1 VTQEA
6 WLRIALAPTLGP
18 ARLDELLDRF
28 GDAEGIVAAG
38 ASRLLAAG
46 VPAATAQRLG
56 SPDQAA
62 LESCT
67 RWIRDSGT
75 GFVTWTDPAYPRLLR
90 DIADAPAA
98 LFIQGDPELLGLP
111 QIAIVGSRNATPD
124 GRDTAR
130 RFANYLAGRGFCI
143 TSGLAEGVDA
153 AAHAGALAA
162 SGTTVAVCGTGLD
175 RIYPAR
181 HVELAERIRA
191 AGALV
196 SEFPPDT
203 PPLRANFPRRNRI
216 ISGLSLGTLV
226 VEAGLTSG
234 SLITARLAA
243 EQGREV
249 FAIPGSIH
257 NPLAKGC
264 HRLIRQ
270 GAKLVETAEDIVEE
284 LGGLL
289 GELAL
294 APGAS
299 PGAEP
304 GPVAVAPEYA
314 ALLDAMGWSPVDVDS
329 LVGRCGLTTGEVSSM
344 LLILEMEGHVRSLSG
359 GRYSRT
365 PQNAD

>member
-1 VTQEA
+1 MTQEA
-6 WLRIALAPTLGP
+6 WLRIALAPSLGA
-18 ARLDELLDRF
+18 ARLDELLARF
-28 GDAEGIVAAG
+28 GDAEGIVSAG

-46 VPAATAQRLG
+46 VPAAAAQRIA
-56 SPDQAA
+56 SPDRAA
-62 LESCT
+62 IEACA
-67 RWIRDSGT
+67 RWVRDSAT
-75 GFVTWTDPAYPRLLR
+75 CVVSWADPAYPRLLR

-124 GRDTAR
+124 GRETAR
-130 RFANYLAGRGFCI
+130 RFARYLASRGFCI

-153 AAHAGALAA
+153 AAHAGALDADGA
-162 SGTTVAVCGTGLD
+162 TVAVCGTGLD
-175 RIYPAR
+175 RIYPAH
-181 HVELAERIRA
+181 HVELAGRIRA

-270 GAKLVETAEDIVEE
+270 GAKLVETAEDVVEE
-284 LGGLL
+284 LGRLL

-294 APGAS
+294 APTAS
-299 PGAEP
+299 ASAAP
-304 GPVAVAPEYA
+304 GPVAPAAEYA
-314 ALLDAMGWSPVDVDS
+314 ALLEAMGWSPIDVDS
-329 LVGRCGLTTGEVSSM
+329 LVARCGLTTGEVSSM

>member
-1 VTQEA
+1 MTQKA
-6 WLRIALAPTLGP
+6 WLQIALAPSLRP
-18 ARLDELLDRF
+18 AQLDALLTRF

-38 ASRLLAAG
+38 ASRLMAAG
-46 VPAATAQRLG
+46 VPAATAQRLA
-56 SPDQAA
+56 SPDRTEGEACA
-62 LESCT
+62 
-67 RWIRDSGT
+67 RWLRDSGT
-75 GFVTWTDPAYPRLLR
+75 RLVTWTDAAYPRLLR
-90 DIADAPAA
+90 DTADAPPL
-98 LFIQGDPELLGLP
+98 LFVQGDAGLLGLP

-124 GRDTAR
+124 GRETAR
-130 RFANYLAGRGFCI
+130 RFATYLASRGFCI

-153 AAHAGALAA
+153 AAHAGALDAGGA
-162 SGTTVAVCGTGLD
+162 TIAVCGTGLD
-175 RIYPAR
+175 RVYPAR
-181 HVELAERIRA
+181 HVELAERIRT

-226 VEAGLTSG
+226 VEAGVTSG

-289 GELAL
+289 GELAVV
-294 APGAS
+294 AENTPETAS
-299 PGAEP
+299 EP
-304 GPVAVAPEYA
+304 VSIAPEYA

-329 LVGRCGLTTGEVSSM
+329 LVERCGLTTGEVSSM
-344 LLILEMEGHVRSLSG
+344 LLILEMEGHVRALSG

-365 PQNAD
+365 PQHAD